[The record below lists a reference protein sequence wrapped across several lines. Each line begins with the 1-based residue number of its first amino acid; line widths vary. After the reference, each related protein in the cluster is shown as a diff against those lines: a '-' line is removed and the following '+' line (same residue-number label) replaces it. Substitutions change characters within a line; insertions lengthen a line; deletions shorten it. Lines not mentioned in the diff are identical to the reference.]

1 MAKKIE
7 VKEVKTVKLS
17 IDTWKA
23 LSQKKLDDGV
33 MTMEEV
39 IKEMLRDAGY

>member
-7 VKEVKTVKLS
+7 VKTVKLS
-17 IDTWKA
+17 LATWKA
-23 LSQKKLDDGV
+23 LSQKKLDDGALS
-33 MTMEEV
+33 MEEV